1 MRPSTTAQPHDS
13 SKPALE
19 TRGLDYRY
27 PDGTQALEGVD
38 IAVRHGE
45 IVAVLGPSGAG
56 KSTLFR
62 CLAGLAAATSG
73 CVLLDGADLARLR
86 RGVRRRTLSRIGLV
100 FQEFH
105 LVGRATVL
113 SNVLIGRLAAAPV
126 WLSLL
131 HLMSRRDRERA
142 VELLHR
148 LGLAAQV
155 RKRADALS
163 GGQRQRVALA
173 RALAQEPRVLLAD
186 EPVANLDPVLAA
198 GVVDDIVRMVQAER
212 LTAVL
217 NLHDVSLA
225 RQVAGRIV
233 GMRAGRVLFDLPT
246 EQVSDELL
254 DGLYSGVHDGPAP
267 ETAAGPNPGA
277 GGAANTTSQKPP
289 LRSDPEQIAEL
300 ARLRRPSLLTVV
312 GAVAATVVI
321 IASARTSDVSVD
333 AIANGLPS
341 IADFVS
347 RMFPPD
353 WSELGIAVAL
363 MWETLGI
370 AITGTVVGLVFA
382 VPIALL
388 AARTVYPSPWVRQP
402 VRLVINGVRAIP
414 ELMWALL
421 FVSAVGLGALA
432 GTLAIIVGTAF
443 GVARLFSDIFEATD
457 VRAWDAAT
465 ATGARRWQRISW
477 VLLPQQIPTMTSYSL
492 LILDSNVRAASLLGL
507 VGAGGIG
514 MELQQKL
521 RLFDYGA
528 VFTIVIV
535 VLVVIVALDQ
545 VSSYIRKRLV

>member
-1 MRPSTTAQPHDS
+1 MTPSTTARPEDS
-13 SKPALE
+13 PGPALE
-19 TRGLDYRY
+19 TRELHYRY
-27 PDGTQALEGVD
+27 RDGTQALEGVD
-38 IAVRHGE
+38 LVVRHGE

-62 CLAGLAAATSG
+62 CLAGLEAATSG
-73 CVLLDGADLARLR
+73 CVLLEGIDLAGLR

-105 LVGRATVL
+105 LVGRAAVL

-126 WLSLL
+126 WSSLL
-131 HLMSRRDRERA
+131 HLMGRRDREHA

-173 RALAQEPRVLLAD
+173 RALAQEPKVLLAD

-198 GVVDDIVRMVQAER
+198 GVVDDIVRMVRAEG

-233 GMRAGRVLFDLPT
+233 GMRTGRVRFDLPT

-254 DGLYSGVHDGPAP
+254 DDLYRGVHNATAP
-267 ETAAGPNPGA
+267 ETAAGPDPGA
-277 GGAANTTSQKPP
+277 DGAVSTTLQKPP
-289 LRSDPEQIAEL
+289 LRPDPEEVAEL
-300 ARLRRPSLLTVV
+300 ARLRRPSPLTV
-312 GAVAATVVI
+312 GGAAVAIIVI

-333 AIANGLPS
+333 AIVNGLPS

-353 WSELGIAVAL
+353 WSELGIAVEL

-370 AITGTVVGLVFA
+370 AITGTVLGVLLA

-443 GVARLFSDIFEATD
+443 GVARLFSDIFEAAD
-457 VRAWDAAT
+457 MQAWEAAT

-477 VLLPQQIPTMTSYSL
+477 VLLPQQLPTMTSYSL

-528 VFTIVIV
+528 VLTIVIV

-545 VSSYIRKRLV
+545 VSSYVRKRLV